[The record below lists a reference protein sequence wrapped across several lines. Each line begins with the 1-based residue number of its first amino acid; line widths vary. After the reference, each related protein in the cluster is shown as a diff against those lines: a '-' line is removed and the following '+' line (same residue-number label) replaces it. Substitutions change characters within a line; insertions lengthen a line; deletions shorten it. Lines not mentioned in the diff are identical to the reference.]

1 MILSFLFILGLAVG
15 SFLNV
20 LIDRLP
26 NDQGLLG
33 RSHCDYCKKTLQ
45 PQDLIPVFSYA
56 FLRGRCRYCQKR
68 LQIQYSLIELLTGVV
83 FMLTWLSFSQGGL
96 GYQIYTIVLISILI
110 AMFFSDLKYQ
120 ILPDEEQLALFI
132 VGLAYLIATNVPI
145 PQIAERFV
153 LSFVAMMPLLL
164 LFLATKGRGMGFGDV
179 KLLFI
184 FGFLFELQG
193 AFIILYV
200 AFITGGFFGLVA
212 ILLRKTKMKSKI
224 AFGPF
229 LILGA
234 ILYLFYTKYFITE
247 FNTILGI

>member
-1 MILSFLFILGLAVG
+1 MDDPTAITVKKHYSHRTLFLFSRTLFFEEDVDT
-15 SFLNV
+15 V
-20 LIDRLP
+20 
-26 NDQGLLG
+26 
-33 RSHCDYCKKTLQ
+33 KKT
-45 PQDLIPVFSYA
+45 PDSIPFNRVVDWSGIYA
-56 FLRGRCRYCQKR
+56 NVV
-68 LQIQYSLIELLTGVV
+68 IILT
-83 FMLTWLSFSQGGL
+83 GGL

>member
-1 MILSFLFILGLAVG
+1 
-15 SFLNV
+15 
-20 LIDRLP
+20 
-26 NDQGLLG
+26 
-33 RSHCDYCKKTLQ
+33 
-45 PQDLIPVFSYA
+45 
-56 FLRGRCRYCQKR
+56 
-68 LQIQYSLIELLTGVV
+68 
-83 FMLTWLSFSQGGL
+83 MLTWLSFSQGGL

-120 ILPDEEQLALFI
+120 ILPDEEQLALFV

-179 KLLFI
+179 KLVFI

-193 AFIILYV
+193 TFIILYV